1 MKRKRPLAHFENKV
15 KHLFEGTL
23 RRLTGEESNLQ
34 QIVLVLL
41 EEVEASEI
49 NGVYA
54 NKYGIEVSSRDVEE
68 EDISVLLDG
77 LEKIIWQFSRD
88 TGKQVSEPISIT
100 VIRNENISRGEVLV
114 ESFRDEASGTTRS
127 LPPLSNNEANKGL
140 IDREAFLIINGS
152 RHVPIIDP
160 VVAIGRHLDNDIVVD
175 LKSVSRHHS
184 QIRWRFDQFVIHDL
198 SSRTGTI
205 VNGHS
210 VQECVLRP
218 GDVIEI
224 ARIKLI
230 YGEGQDITGEGTIPE
245 SGHESTKPLPD
256 GSL

>member
-1 MKRKRPLAHFENKV
+1 V
-15 KHLFEGTL
+15 KHLFEGSL
-23 RRLTGEESNLQ
+23 RRLIGEKSNLQ
-34 QIVLVLL
+34 QIVLMLL
-41 EEVEASEI
+41 KEVEASEI

-54 NKYGIEVSSRDVEE
+54 SKYRIEVSSQDIDE
-68 EDISVLLDG
+68 EDLSILLDG
-77 LEKIIWQFSRD
+77 LKNITWQFSRE
-88 TGKQVSEPISIT
+88 TGKNVSDPISIT
-100 VIRNENISRGEVLV
+100 VIRNQNLSRGELLV
-114 ESFRDEASGTTRS
+114 ESFRDEVNDTTRTLPS
-127 LPPLSNNEANKGL
+127 LNNNEAKNRL

-152 RHVPIIDP
+152 RHIPISEH

-198 SSRTGTI
+198 SSRSGTI

-210 VQECVLRP
+210 IEECVLRP

-224 ARIKLI
+224 AETMLI
-230 YGEGQDITGEGTIPE
+230 YGEGHATSGERPVLD
-245 SGHESTKPLPD
+245 SGHEATKPLPD